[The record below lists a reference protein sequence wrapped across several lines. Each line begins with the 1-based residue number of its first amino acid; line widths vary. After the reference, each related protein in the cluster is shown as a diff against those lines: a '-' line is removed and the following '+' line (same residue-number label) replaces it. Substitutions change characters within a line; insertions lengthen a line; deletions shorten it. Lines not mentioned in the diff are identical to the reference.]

1 MLKIEVLKSNDN
13 FRIKTY
19 KESSDFFLNLF
30 SKIDREQIASFYFK
44 DEINF
49 VKFDFAYDFL
59 SIYDFLGNLIKYV
72 NSSDFKNKYLLLL
85 YERGEDKFVFDLKNN
100 QMINSKFFCND
111 KVIEEVDSIEIFK
124 NYIIELINKVNDIVT
139 LFDLSELNYSHYI
152 KWRNDFNISSN
163 SSK

>member
-111 KVIEEVDSIEIFK
+111 KVIEEVYSIEIFK
-124 NYIIELINKVNDIVT
+124 NYIIELINKVNENHFPDM
-139 LFDLSELNYSHYI
+139 
-152 KWRNDFNISSN
+152 
-163 SSK
+163 